1 MKDNAQLITLLKS
14 QLAAKKFIGSICA
27 APALVLGTNGILKG
41 IPATC
46 YPNVGFEKN
55 FDVHTKL
62 AEKVVMTD
70 YIGKLIIK

>member
-1 MKDNAQLITLLKS
+1 MKDDALLISLLKS
-14 QLAAKKFIGSICA
+14 QIANKKLVGSICA

-55 FDVHTKL
+55 FDVHTML
-62 AEKVVMTD
+62 SEKVVMTD
-70 YIGKLIIK
+70 YIGKRIS